1 MRLQPAKLRKKMH
14 ICKSPQRKITD
25 FCFFNSKASHR
36 LLFFCVWYIGL
47 YYFTEIAH
55 KRIQANNKVCVYVS
69 IYLCFVHRLVLLY
82 ENCT

>member
-1 MRLQPAKLRKKMH
+1 MH

-47 YYFTEIAH
+47 YYFIEI
-55 KRIQANNKVCVYVS
+55 
-69 IYLCFVHRLVLLY
+69 
-82 ENCT
+82 CT